1 MAKATVKRGTY
12 LLELYNGDKYVF
24 GNNYKWWYDHAVEYG
39 IRKHRDNYNTEMFKS
54 VQYSET
60 AFVDDG
66 GLKWCAADVYQEVI
80 DGLAAEESK
89 TLTPFIDY
97 VFVDQPAELAKLKK
111 ELKRF

>member
-1 MAKATVKRGTY
+1 MAAKNIKRGTY

-24 GNNYKWWYDHAVEYG
+24 GNNYKWWYDHAVEMG
-39 IRKHRDNYNTEMFKS
+39 IRKHREQYGTDMYKS

-60 AFVDDG
+60 PFVDDG
-66 GLKWCAADVYQEVI
+66 GLKWCDADHYQSVI
-80 DGLAAEESK
+80 DEVAAKEGK
-89 TLTPFIDY
+89 TLTPFSEY